1 MTHDPGLYPDPMTFN
16 PSRFLAAPE
25 KSPQQD
31 PYKVVFRFGRY
42 VCPGA
47 HFTEVSLFLNVAS
60 ILATLDILKAVDDQG
75 REMDPVIE
83 YTDGITRIVPRPG
96 ASSLILADP

>member
-1 MTHDPGLYPDPMTFN
+1 AMTHDPGLYPDPMTFN
-16 PSRFLAAPE
+16 PSLFLAAPG

-31 PYKVVFRFGRY
+31 PYELVFGFGRS

-47 HFTEVSLFLNVAS
+47 HFAEVSLFLDVAS
-60 ILATLDILKAVDDQG
+60 ILVTFDIWKAVDDQG

-83 YTDGITRIVPRPG
+83 YTDSITRLV
-96 ASSLILADP
+96 SS